1 MASVRFE
8 LGETHPTTPVVAP
21 RPAPRCPS
29 VSRWR
34 RPPRPPLVALARR
47 RAARCVPFRAP
58 GPSLPTALVEV
69 PFLPEG
75 ASASHLD
82 LLVVS
87 VGLDLHRGQRA
98 TGHTRVNELARI
110 VPDRVIAHGEPRNVG
125 IDWLSETA
133 SYTVA
138 QPFSARM
145 VSSAGYTAES
155 PTYCGIAGIPIG
167 EVGIVCTTV
176 LADEDSDGTER
187 RQPVC
192 TNNPTVRL
200 Q

>member
-1 MASVRFE
+1 VASVRFE

-34 RPPRPPLVALARR
+34 RPPGPPSWPSPAVRGA
-47 RAARCVPFRAP
+47 CVPFRAP

-69 PFLPEG
+69 PFLLEG

-110 VPDRVIAHGEPRNVG
+110 VPDRVIARGEPRNVG

-145 VSSAGYTAES
+145 VSSAGYAAKS